1 MCLPRVLDGP
11 RGSILPVPI
20 MGIQCEEPVAK
31 PRQLGDGH
39 RPRRSVD
46 RVRYPID
53 HLGAGGKAIDGA
65 SPLAADS

>member
-1 MCLPRVLDGP
+1 
-11 RGSILPVPI
+11 